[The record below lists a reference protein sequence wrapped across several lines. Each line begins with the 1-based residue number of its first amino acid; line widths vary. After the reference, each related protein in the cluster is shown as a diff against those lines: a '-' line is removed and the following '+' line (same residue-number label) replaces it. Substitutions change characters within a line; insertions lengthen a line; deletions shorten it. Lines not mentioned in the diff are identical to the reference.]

1 LEQLFLQKNMSLN
14 RLQNFIFSSKTA
26 YVHFKDIS
34 PMKKKIAVFFASMS
48 LLGCLMAR
56 GQATS
61 KITGIVRDSI
71 SRPVEN
77 ALVSLIK
84 LRSNTLVK
92 TVLTDS
98 SGAFEFIT
106 PSMDTFLVT
115 VLAAPYQKYTSE
127 PVATYTDRSSISLPP
142 IELQR
147 AMEKQLA
154 EVTVVSKLLF
164 VEKKIDRTIIN
175 PDALISNAGTNAL
188 ELLEKSPGIQVD
200 MNGVISLKG
209 KQGVVVYIDDK
220 PTYLS
225 AADLANYLRSVSTS
239 SIGQIEIMTNPP
251 AKYDA
256 AGNAGVINIKLKRT
270 KTEGFNGGI
279 NTSYGQGVYAR
290 NNNSINF
297 NYRINKFNFFTNA
310 SYNINNS
317 YQDLYIKRSYYKA
330 NGDLNSLFNQN
341 SYIKRSPSGA
351 NLKLGLDYYIN
362 KQSTMGVMLSG
373 FQNINKTTTTN
384 QAELYDANSSLLN
397 TVTAISPSKRR
408 FRNGSINLNYSYK
421 PGTKGREWLFNL
433 DQIHYGSNINQS
445 LVNSI
450 FLPGNVFVSKTNL
463 ISDLPATI
471 DIQTAKADYIYP
483 VKNGERWEV
492 GMKTSFISTTNT
504 AHFFDEENNIRS
516 INNDF
521 SNSFNYRENINA
533 AYLNYS
539 LEKKQFSIQAGL
551 RFENT
556 SIKGNQ
562 FGNSVRKDSSFK
574 RPYNSVFPTFY
585 VLYKLDTIGKHQ
597 LGFSYGRRIDRP
609 NYQDMN
615 PFTYPLDRFTL
626 YAGNPFLQPTFS
638 NNFELSHTYKN
649 NITTTLQV
657 SYVKNVISETIE
669 QSTTVFYSRPGNIGK
684 QASYSLSVNG
694 TFKPWKWWT
703 LQLYTEVS
711 RNVFTSTLYGQNLN
725 NTGTFWY
732 IGPTNQFQIS
742 KTWTAELNGSYQT
755 SVYYG
760 QFILIPVWQMS
771 AGVAKKIM
779 KQKAS
784 IKLNLSDVFYTNQP
798 GGDIQSLS
806 NSAASWLS
814 YLDSRVISLSFSYR
828 FNKGKGLAART
839 SGASDSEKN
848 RVK

>member
-1 LEQLFLQKNMSLN
+1 
-14 RLQNFIFSSKTA
+14 
-26 YVHFKDIS
+26 
-34 PMKKKIAVFFASMS
+34 MKKKSALLFTFLS
-48 LLGCLMAR
+48 LLGCMMVS
-56 GQATS
+56 GQVTAT
-61 KITGIVRDSI
+61 ITGTVRDRS
-71 SRPVEN
+71 SKPVEN
-77 ALVSLIK
+77 AVVSLLK
-84 LRSNTLVK
+84 RRDSALVK

-98 SGAFEFIT
+98 SGAFEFIINKV
-106 PSMDTFLVT
+106 DTFLVT
-115 VLAAPYQKYTSE
+115 VLALPYQKYTSE
-127 PVATYTDRSSISLPP
+127 PVAMDANRSFISLPP
-142 IELQR
+142 IGLQR

-164 VEKKIDRTIIN
+164 VEKRIDRTVIN
-175 PDALISNAGTNAL
+175 PDALISSAGTNAL

-209 KQGVVVYIDDK
+209 KQGVIVYIDDK

-225 AADLANYLRSVSTS
+225 TADLANYLRSVSTS

-270 KTEGFNGGI
+270 KTKGFNGGI

-297 NYRINKFNFFTNA
+297 NYRINKVNFFANA

-341 SYIKRSPSGA
+341 SYIKRSPTGA

-384 QAELYDANSSLLN
+384 QAELYDANAAIQN

-421 PGTKGREWLFNL
+421 PDDKGREWLFNL
-433 DQIHYGSNINQS
+433 DQINYRSNINQF
-445 LVNSI
+445 LLNSI
-450 FLPGNVFVSKTNL
+450 FLAGNVFVSKTNL

-471 DIQTAKADYIYP
+471 DIQTAKADYVYP
-483 VKNGERWEV
+483 LKNGERWEA

-504 AHFFDEENNIRS
+504 ANFFDEENNIRS

-521 SNSFNYRENINA
+521 SNNFNYKENINA
-533 AYLNYS
+533 AYVNYS
-539 LEKKQFSIQAGL
+539 LEKKQFAIQAGL
-551 RFENT
+551 RVENT

-562 FGNSVRKDSSFK
+562 FGNAVRKDSSFK
-574 RPYNSVFPTFY
+574 RNYNSLFPTFY

-626 YAGNPFLQPTFS
+626 YSGNPFLQPTFS

-657 SYVKNVISETIE
+657 NYVKDVISETIE
-669 QSTTVFYSRPGNIGK
+669 QSTNIFYSRPGNIGK
-684 QASYSLSVNG
+684 QVSYSLSVNG

-703 LQLYTEVS
+703 IQVYTEVS
-711 RNVFTSTLYGQNLN
+711 RNEFTSKLYGQNLN

-742 KTWTAELNGSYQT
+742 KSWSAELSGSYQT
-755 SVYYG
+755 SIYYG

-771 AGVAKKIM
+771 AGLAKKII
-779 KQKAS
+779 KQKAT

-798 GGDIQSLS
+798 GGDIKGLS

-814 YLDSRVISLSFSYR
+814 YLDSRVVSLSFSYR

>member
-1 LEQLFLQKNMSLN
+1 
-14 RLQNFIFSSKTA
+14 
-26 YVHFKDIS
+26 
-34 PMKKKIAVFFASMS
+34 MKKKSSLLFITLS
-48 LLGCLMAR
+48 LLGYSTMLS
-56 GQATS
+56 GQVDGRINGTLKDTANKPVVS
-61 KITGIVRDSI
+61 AVISLLKLKDS
-71 SRPVEN
+71 
-77 ALVSLIK
+77 L
-84 LRSNTLVK
+84 LVK
-92 TVLTDS
+92 ALLTDS
-98 SGAFEFIT
+98 SGTFEFIINR
-106 PSMDTFLVT
+106 PDTFLVS
-115 VLAAPYQKYTSE
+115 VSALHYQKFTSG
-127 PVATYTDRSSISLPP
+127 PVAIDATHSLVSLPP
-142 IELQR
+142 IELQQVIG
-147 AMEKQLA
+147 KQLA

-175 PDALISNAGTNAL
+175 PEALISNAGTNAL

-270 KTEGFNGGI
+270 KTKGLNGGI

-297 NYRINKFNFFTNA
+297 NYRINKVNFFTNA
-310 SYNINNS
+310 SYNTNNG
-317 YQDLYIKRSYYKA
+317 YQDLYIKRRYNKE

-351 NLKLGLDYYIN
+351 NLKMGLDYYIN
-362 KQSTMGVMLSG
+362 KQSTMGVILSG
-373 FQNINKTTTTN
+373 FRNINRTTTTN
-384 QAELYDANSSLLN
+384 QAQLYDANAALQN
-397 TVTAISPSKRR
+397 TVTAVSPSKRN

-421 PGTKGREWLFNL
+421 PDDKGREWLFNL
-433 DQIHYGSNINQS
+433 DQINYRSTINQS
-445 LVNSI
+445 LLNNI
-450 FLPGNVFVSKTNL
+450 YLPGNVFVSKTNL
-463 ISDLPATI
+463 ISHLPATI
-471 DIQTAKADYIYP
+471 DIQTAKADYVYP
-483 VKNGERWEV
+483 IKNGERWEA
-492 GMKTSFISTTNT
+492 GAKTSFISTTNI
-504 AHFFDEENNIRS
+504 ANFFDEENNIRS

-521 SNSFNYRENINA
+521 SNNFNYKENINA

-562 FGNSVRKDSSFK
+562 IGNTVRKDSSFK
-574 RPYNSVFPTFY
+574 RNYNSLFPTFY
-585 VLYKLDTIGKHQ
+585 VLYKLDTTGKHQ

-626 YAGNPFLQPTFS
+626 YSGNPFLQPTFS
-638 NNFELSHTYKN
+638 NNIEFSHTYKN

-657 SYVKNVISETIE
+657 SYVKDVISETIE
-669 QSTTVFYSRPGNIGK
+669 QSTNIFYSRPGNIGR
-684 QASYSLSVNG
+684 QVSYSLSVNG
-694 TFKPWKWWT
+694 TFNPWKWWT
-703 LQLYTEVS
+703 IQVYTEVS
-711 RNVFTSTLYGQNLN
+711 RNEFTSKLYGQNLN

-742 KTWTAELNGSYQT
+742 KTWSAELSGSYQT

-771 AGVAKKIM
+771 AGLAKKII
-779 KQKAS
+779 KQKATV
-784 IKLNLSDVFYTNQP
+784 KLNLSDVFYTNQP
-798 GGDIQSLS
+798 GGDIKGLS

>member
-1 LEQLFLQKNMSLN
+1 
-14 RLQNFIFSSKTA
+14 
-26 YVHFKDIS
+26 
-34 PMKKKIAVFFASMS
+34 MKKNISILFISS
-48 LLGCLMAR
+48 LLLACMMAS
-56 GQATS
+56 GQSTG
-61 KITGIVRDSI
+61 KITGMVVDS
-71 SRPVEN
+71 SRKPVEN
-77 ALVSLIK
+77 AVVSLLK
-84 LRSNTLVK
+84 LKDNVLVK
-92 TVLTDS
+92 AVLTDS
-98 SGAFEFIT
+98 SGAFEFRIT
-106 PSMDTFLVT
+106 KLDSFLVS
-115 VLAAPYQKYTSE
+115 VAALTYQKYSSGA
-127 PVATYTDRSSISLPP
+127 VAIDATHSFISLPA

-147 AMEKQLA
+147 AIEKQMT

-270 KTEGFNGGI
+270 KTKGFNGGI

-290 NNNSINF
+290 NNNSVNF
-297 NYRINKFNFFTNA
+297 NYRINKVNFFTNA
-310 SYNINNS
+310 SYNTNNS
-317 YQDLYIKRSYYKA
+317 YQDLYLKRRYYQA

-351 NLKLGLDYYIN
+351 NLKMGMDYYVN
-362 KQSTMGVMLSG
+362 KHSTVGVMVSG

-384 QAELYDANSSLLN
+384 QAELYDANAAIQN
-397 TVTAISPSKRR
+397 TVAAISPSKRR

-421 PGTKGREWLFNL
+421 PDDKGSEWLFNL
-433 DQIHYGSNINQS
+433 DRLNYRSNIRQS
-445 LVNSI
+445 LLNSI

-483 VKNGERWEV
+483 QKNGERWEA

-504 AHFFDEENNIRS
+504 ASFFDEENNVLT

-521 SNSFNYRENINA
+521 SNNFNYKENINA

-539 LEKKQFSIQAGL
+539 LERKQFSIQAGL

-556 SIKGNQ
+556 FIRGNQ
-562 FGNSVRKDSSFK
+562 LGNAVRKDSSFK
-574 RPYNSVFPTFY
+574 RNYNSLFPTFY
-585 VLYKLDTIGKHQ
+585 VLYKLDTVGKHQ

-626 YAGNPFLQPTFS
+626 YSGNPFLQPTFS
-638 NNFELSHTYKN
+638 NNIELSHTYKN
-649 NITTTLQV
+649 NITTTLQF
-657 SYVKNVISETIE
+657 SYVKDVISETIE
-669 QSTTVFYSRPGNIGK
+669 QSTNIFYSRPGNLGK
-684 QASYSLSVNG
+684 QVSYSVSVNG

-703 LQLYTEVS
+703 IQIYTEIT
-711 RNVFTSTLYGQNLN
+711 RNKFKSKLYGQNLT

-732 IGPTNQFQIS
+732 LGPTNQFQIN
-742 KTWTAELNGSYQT
+742 KTWTAELSGSYQT

-779 KQKAS
+779 KQKAT

-798 GGDIQSLS
+798 GGDIKGLS

-814 YLDSRVISLSFSYR
+814 YLDSRVVSLSFSYR
-828 FNKGKGLAART
+828 FSKGKGLAARN
-839 SGASDSEKN
+839 SGAADNEKN